1 MHVLSLFYLC
11 FIYVLSVNGGKME
24 SEEFQK
30 VNDCICAD
38 WVLIKLPKE
47 FGIEKR
53 GESKKSVCKMGH
65 LIFYKNKILFSDF
78 KKKKT
83 FFWMCLISAYFKF

>member
-38 WVLIKLPKE
+38 
-47 FGIEKR
+47 
-53 GESKKSVCKMGH
+53 
-65 LIFYKNKILFSDF
+65 
-78 KKKKT
+78 
-83 FFWMCLISAYFKF
+83 